1 MSHDDQQLEELIE
14 ESQDLQSD
22 ALRDARAA
30 LPDIREIGHER
41 SSSPVD
47 RDEIAHVSAQRQEL
61 NTQAVGGSLAAK
73 GLLATGFG
81 AAIMAAIATPAAAQA
96 APVDVQALQT
106 ASSLEELAVATY
118 KAALGLDFIA
128 NGNPVVK
135 KFAETTMMQHDEH
148 SKAFMAQT
156 TALKGKAQDQPNPK
170 YLQVVTDAKP
180 TLTDPAKVV
189 DLAMSLE
196 TVATITY
203 LNDLT
208 LITDTKSKEI
218 FVSIMGVESQ
228 HLATLRAVGALL
240 AGGGANLIKIPIGA
254 DVAMLP
260 AAAGSVAFTPLP
272 TDLLAKASPPEEG
285 AVK

>member
-22 ALRDARAA
+22 ALRDSRAA
-30 LPDIREIGHER
+30 LPDIREMGHER
-41 SSSPVD
+41 SSNPVD
-47 RDEIAHVSAQRQEL
+47 RDAIAHLSAQREEA
-61 NTQAVGGSLAAK
+61 NSQAVSGSLAAK

-81 AAIMAAIATPAAAQA
+81 AAIMAAIASPAAAQA

-106 ASSLEELAVATY
+106 ATSLELLAVATY

-135 KFAETTMMQHDEH
+135 KFAKTTMMQHDEH
-148 SKAFMAQT
+148 GKAFTAQT

-170 YLQVVTDAKP
+170 YLQVVNDAKP

-208 LITDTKSKEI
+208 LLTDTKSKEI
-218 FVSIMGVESQ
+218 FASIMGVESQ

-240 AGGGANLIKIPIGA
+240 AGGGADLIKLPPDA
-254 DVAMLP
+254 AMLP

>member
-1 MSHDDQQLEELIE
+1 
-14 ESQDLQSD
+14 
-22 ALRDARAA
+22 
-30 LPDIREIGHER
+30 
-41 SSSPVD
+41 
-47 RDEIAHVSAQRQEL
+47 
-61 NTQAVGGSLAAK
+61 
-73 GLLATGFG
+73 
-81 AAIMAAIATPAAAQA
+81 
-96 APVDVQALQT
+96 
-106 ASSLEELAVATY
+106 
-118 KAALGLDFIA
+118 
-128 NGNPVVK
+128 
-135 KFAETTMMQHDEH
+135 MMQHDEH
-148 SKAFMAQT
+148 GKAFMAQT
-156 TALKGKAQDQPNPK
+156 TALKGKAQDQPDPK

-208 LITDTKSKEI
+208 LISDTKSKEV

-240 AGGGANLIKIPIGA
+240 AGGGADLIKLPP

-260 AAAGSVAFTPLP
+260 PAAGSVAFTPLP